1 MNCSEFVYMFLD
13 KDKCLWSK
21 NVKCHTHVKGKEKIS
36 HFKMLAVKGQK
47 GSCNSQLS
55 TVPSLN
61 GMETQTA
68 VIAIASIIHV
78 VLGTNGKT
86 LIRLLIRNQ
95 AHFDRKL
102 LVPIIKS
109 FLTGASPVVYCK
121 RTRDWSSFQTTRHTE
136 ICRH

>member
-1 MNCSEFVYMFLD
+1 
-13 KDKCLWSK
+13 
-21 NVKCHTHVKGKEKIS
+21 
-36 HFKMLAVKGQK
+36 
-47 GSCNSQLS
+47 
-55 TVPSLN
+55 
-61 GMETQTA
+61 METQTA

-95 AHFDRKL
+95 ARVDRKL

-109 FLTGASPVVYCK
+109 FFLTGVSPVVYCK
-121 RTRDWSSFQTTRHTE
+121 QTRDWSSFQATCHAE